1 MESRASFLYNQLM
14 PEFEPA
20 YVRLLESGEL
30 QARAELAHAG
40 LVECRQCAWA
50 CKTNRLA
57 GKTGACK
64 TGALAEVSSYG
75 PHPGEERP
83 LSGWRGSGTVFFARC
98 NMRCQYCQNAEISQI
113 QPGKP
118 TSPEELANI
127 LLELQGMGCHNINFV
142 SPSHVVAQILA
153 AVLIAAQQG
162 LRLPLVYNT
171 GGYDALDSLRLLDGV
186 IDIYM
191 PDMKYSS
198 AAIAKVYSKIPHY
211 PQINQAALREM
222 HRQVG
227 DLILDENGIAQ
238 HGLLV
243 RHLVLPNNL
252 AGSAE
257 TLRFLAQEISPNTY
271 LNIMDQ
277 YRPDFNARLFP
288 KLRRP
293 IKRQEY
299 EAVVEMAKSYGLR
312 RLDGKAD
319 I

>member
-1 MESRASFLYNQLM
+1 MSG
-14 PEFEPA
+14 FEPA
-20 YVRLLESGEL
+20 YVRLLHSGEL
-30 QARAELAHAG
+30 QARASQAYVGLA
-40 LVECRQCAWA
+40 ECRQCAWD

-57 GKTGACK
+57 GKTGACN
-64 TGALAEVSSYG
+64 TGVLAEVSSYG

-83 LSGWRGSGTVFFARC
+83 LSGWNGSGTVFFARC
-98 NMRCQYCQNAEISQI
+98 NMRCQYCQNAEISQL

-118 TSPEELANI
+118 TTPEALARI
-127 LLELQGMGCHNINFV
+127 LLELQEMGCHNINFV
-142 SPSHVVAQILA
+142 SPSHVVAQTLA
-153 AVLIAAQQG
+153 GVLIAAQQG

-211 PQINQAALREM
+211 PEINQVALREM

-227 DLILDENGIAQ
+227 DLILDENGMAQ
-238 HGLLV
+238 RGLLV
-243 RHLVLPNNL
+243 RHLVLPNGL

-277 YRPDFNARLFP
+277 YHPAFNARQFP

-293 IKRQEY
+293 ITSQEY
-299 EAVVEMAKSYGLR
+299 IKVVELAKSAGML
-312 RLDGKAD
+312 RLDGS
-319 I
+319 

>member
-1 MESRASFLYNQLM
+1 MSG
-14 PEFEPA
+14 FEPA
-20 YVRLLESGEL
+20 YVRLLHSGEL
-30 QARAELAHAG
+30 QARAALAHAG
-40 LVECRQCAWA
+40 LAECRQCAWD

-57 GKTGACK
+57 GKTGACN
-64 TGALAEVSSYG
+64 TGVLAEVSSYG

-83 LSGWRGSGTVFFARC
+83 LSGWNGSGTVFFARC
-98 NMRCQYCQNAEISQI
+98 NMRCQYCQNAEISQL

-118 TSPEELANI
+118 TTPEALARI
-127 LLELQGMGCHNINFV
+127 LLELQEMGCHNINFV
-142 SPSHVVAQILA
+142 SPSHVVAQTLA
-153 AVLIAAQQG
+153 GVLIAAQQG

-211 PQINQAALREM
+211 SQINQAALREM

-227 DLILDENGIAQ
+227 DLILDENGLAQ
-238 HGLLV
+238 RGLLV
-243 RHLVLPNNL
+243 RHLVLPNDL

-277 YRPDFNARLFP
+277 YHPAFNARQFP

-293 IKRQEY
+293 ITSQEY
-299 EAVVEMAKSYGLR
+299 IKVVELAKSAGML
-312 RLDGKAD
+312 RLDGS
-319 I
+319 